1 MAISL
6 DLPQELEQKLVAEAG
21 KVSLL
26 PSEYI
31 LQLLTVRKSVETMP
45 KNGAELVNYWQSQGL
60 INSHPEIKDSQ
71 EYARQIR
78 HIAERRQHL

>member
-1 MAISL
+1 
-6 DLPQELEQKLVAEAG
+6 
-21 KVSLL
+21 
-26 PSEYI
+26 
-31 LQLLTVRKSVETMP
+31 MP